1 MSERTVFVGGPIQEA
16 LKSGRIVRTL
26 SYVLMN
32 IVDAFERANF
42 SVFSAHRAEQWG
54 AISSTMSPEE
64 VTSRD
69 FSWMSASD
77 LYVCVL
83 PLRLD
88 GSVWGSGG
96 SHIELGW
103 ASGMKLPIIVVWDPR
118 ASEQYSHLLKAIRF
132 RYGMR
137 AATPYLARQRA
148 GEERRGHGNRG
159 LRAAGCGWW
168 PQRRRG
174 VARRATETGA

>member
-118 ASEQYSHLLKAIRF
+118 ASEQYSHLLKGLHVTTPV
-132 RYGMR
+132 RYIPVTDTCGQDVVDV
-137 AATPYLARQRA
+137 A
-148 GEERRGHGNRG
+148 RG
-159 LRAAGCGWW
+159 LLEDFSVKNDA
-168 PQRRRG
+168 
-174 VARRATETGA
+174 